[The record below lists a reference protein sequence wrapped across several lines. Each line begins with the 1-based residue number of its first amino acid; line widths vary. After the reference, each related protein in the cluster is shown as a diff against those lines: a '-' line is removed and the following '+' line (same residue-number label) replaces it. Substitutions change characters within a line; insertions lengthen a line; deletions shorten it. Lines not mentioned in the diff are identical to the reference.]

1 MIRGDS
7 MKNIRPVSDLRNN
20 YSDLSKAVK
29 ESSEPVIL
37 TKNGYADMVLMSV
50 EQFEEREYKNQMHKK
65 ILASEAQF
73 QKTGKTRNIDEV
85 TERMIANIKKRATS
99 NV

>member
-1 MIRGDS
+1 MD
-7 MKNIRPVSDLRNN
+7 KIRPVSDLRNN
-20 YSDLSKAVK
+20 YAELSKTVK

-50 EQFEEREYKNQMHKK
+50 EQFEEREYKNNMHKK
-65 ILASEAQF
+65 ILSSEAQY
-73 QKTGKTRNIDEV
+73 QKTGKTYNIDEV
-85 TERMIANIKKRATS
+85 SERMIANIKKRATT